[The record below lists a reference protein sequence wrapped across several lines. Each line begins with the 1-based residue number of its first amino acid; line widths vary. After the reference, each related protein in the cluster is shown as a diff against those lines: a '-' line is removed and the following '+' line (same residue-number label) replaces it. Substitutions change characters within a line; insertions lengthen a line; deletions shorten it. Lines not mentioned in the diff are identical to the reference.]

1 MHLHELIRPPSIFR
15 ESSRS
20 DILFRRQRAWLR
32 RLAAVFFLSV
42 GVAVIAGCSSPA
54 PCGSEGGV
62 SADTPGP
69 PSACRVDGCSVA
81 PDFNFASCCNDHDAR
96 YWRGGSAE
104 QRASAD
110 ASFGQ
115 CLAAKNHRILA
126 RLYYLGVRVG
136 GTPYLPT
143 PWRWGFGWPY
153 THGYAA
159 EAPGAVGGVPAAERE
174 VPASVH
180 VEPVAVDGEPVEP

>member
-1 MHLHELIRPPSIFR
+1 MLLHAVIGSPAIFR

-20 DILFRRQRAWLR
+20 DNSFRRWRTWLR
-32 RLAAVFFLSV
+32 RLAAVLLPSV
-42 GVAVIAGCSSPA
+42 GAAVIAGCASQI

-69 PSACRVDGCSVA
+69 PSVCRVDGCSMV
-81 PDFNFASCCNDHDAR
+81 PDFNFESCCNDHDAR

-104 QRASAD
+104 QRAGAD

-115 CLAAKNHRILA
+115 CVATKNHRILA
-126 RLYYLGVRVG
+126 RLYYLGVRIG

-153 THGYAA
+153 PQGYAA
-159 EAPGAVGGVPAAERE
+159 EAPGAVGGVPATVRDA
-174 VPASVH
+174 PASV
-180 VEPVAVDGEPVEP
+180 PVEPVEP